1 MIWHAEMSYR
11 VPYADTDQMGVV
23 YYANFFVYFERV
35 RNEVLRELGVTYLE
49 FEAGGHQ
56 LPVRKAHCDYKA
68 PAKYDDL
75 LTIRGRFEVQPPFVR
90 MEAHCQILRDER
102 VLATGFTEHVC
113 INRDSGRPTPLPETV
128 VHAINT
134 YATRTPGNG

>member
-1 MIWHAEMSYR
+1 MTWHAEIPYR

-56 LPVRKAHCDYKA
+56 LPVREARCNYKA
-68 PAKYDDL
+68 PARYDDL
-75 LTIRGRFEVQPPFVR
+75 LTIRARFETAAPFVR
-90 MEAHCQILRDER
+90 LSAHCDVACGDR

-113 INRDSGRPTPLPETV
+113 VNRTSGRPTPLPEAV
-128 VHAINT
+128 VNAINT
-134 YATRTPGNG
+134 HPTRNTANG

>member
-1 MIWHAEMSYR
+1 MIWHAEMPYR

-56 LPVRKAHCDYKA
+56 LPVRQAHCDYKA
-68 PAKYDDL
+68 PARYDDL
-75 LTIRGRFEVQPPFVR
+75 LTIRGRFETQAPFVR
-90 MEAHCQILRDER
+90 MEAHCQVVCGDK

-113 INRDSGRPTPLPETV
+113 INRDSGRPTALPQLV
-128 VHAINT
+128 IDAINT
-134 YATRTPGNG
+134 YATRMPDHG